1 METRGAARRSG
12 SEARRTSLIV
22 AAALASAVIAAV
34 VMVGGALDYLRSNHT
49 SRPAAASGLVTA
61 ATRLIAGRGAV
72 VFADDF
78 QDPQS
83 GWNSAVLPS
92 GTRFAYALGG
102 YLVAGKGTLHHF
114 AEAPFRTSLPQLG
127 MSITATQTTGAPAG
141 AGFGVTCWRGVGADR
156 MRYEFVLLAPG
167 TWYIERDGGVD
178 TLTSRGI
185 VLQKGTAAVGPGA
198 SPITIVGMCATLD
211 GKSTRLALFI
221 NGSKMVD
228 EIDTPGG
235 PATGGWLSA
244 LDVSSRDAGD
254 SAVTVRQFEDRD
266 LSS

>member
-1 METRGAARRSG
+1 METGAPGRSG
-12 SEARRTSLIV
+12 SEARRTSLIIATALAATLIV
-22 AAALASAVIAAV
+22 AA
-34 VMVGGALDYLRSNHT
+34 VMVGGALHYLRPSHT
-49 SRPAAASGLVTA
+49 SRPASASGYVTA
-61 ATRLIAGRGAV
+61 ATKLTAGRGALM
-72 VFADDF
+72 FADDF
-78 QDPQS
+78 RDPQS
-83 GWNSAVLPS
+83 GWNSAVTPS
-92 GTRFAYALGG
+92 GTRFGYAQGA

-114 AEAPFRTSLPQLG
+114 AEAPYHNALPQLG
-127 MSITATQTTGAPAG
+127 MFITATQSTGAPVG
-141 AGFGVTCWRGVGADR
+141 AGFGVTCWRGDGADR
-156 MRYEFVLLAPG
+156 VRYEFVLLAPG
-167 TWYIERDGGVD
+167 TWYLERDGGVD
-178 TLTSRGI
+178 TLTSRGV
-185 VLQKGTAAVGPGA
+185 VLQKGSAPVGPGV

-211 GKSTRLALFI
+211 GKSTRVALFI